1 MDSVEYKI
9 CSNCKT
15 ANKKMA
21 KTCIKCG
28 VDLKTSDIVQ
38 DNKGKNKK
46 FKISLPI
53 ICIVAFVI
61 ILILGVIY
69 ESSEKGQDA
78 VITLIV
84 SILCASFIISVIET
98 EIRKRKSIEYQESLQ
113 EKKRQKQEK
122 AEIVAKYKKDGIKFC
137 PYCLS
142 TNFQYA
148 GRQTIGASDAKT
160 KTQYSLNLNPLKPFT
175 FVNSKEKVVKKAN
188 SGYSYDEFICL
199 KCGKRFR

>member
-1 MDSVEYKI
+1 MEYKI
-9 CSNCKT
+9 CPNCKT

-28 VDLKTSDIVQ
+28 VDLKTSDIMQ
-38 DNKGKNKK
+38 DNKSKNKK

-53 ICIVAFVI
+53 ICIAAFVI

-69 ESSEKGQDA
+69 ESSEKGHDA
-78 VITLIV
+78 VITLIM
-84 SILCASFIISVIET
+84 SILCASFIISIIET
-98 EIRKRKSIEYQESLQ
+98 EIRKRKSVEYQELLQ
-113 EKKRQKQEK
+113 EKKRKKQEK
-122 AEIVAKYKKDGIKFC
+122 SEIIAKYKKEGVKFC

-142 TNFQYA
+142 TDFQYA